1 MNEDVRTEK
10 AHDKQIMDLQTNKD
24 LTFIVSSSKDN
35 TAKVIKL
42 VKFSQEEKFYSQL
55 FDIETLDHL
64 KTYTTDRPVNSASI
78 SPLKDHIVL
87 GGGQEAMEVNMI
99 SFDFRDMF
107 FMKNQV
113 TQTASQTGKFEA
125 RFFHLIFEE
134 EFARV
139 KGHFGPIN
147 TLAYHPDGKRF
158 VLLISQRKIII

>member
-99 SFDFRDMF
+99 SFDF
-107 FMKNQV
+107 
-113 TQTASQTGKFEA
+113 
-125 RFFHLIFEE
+125 
-134 EFARV
+134 
-139 KGHFGPIN
+139 
-147 TLAYHPDGKRF
+147 
-158 VLLISQRKIII
+158 